1 VEEQAS
7 PCRIPVVDDHAFIRE
22 GTRTALAAVD
32 GLGVVVVGPKT
43 APRRSEP
50 SCAKGLCGTY
60 RTIRLGCTLA
70 SLVSIFVGQGSRQGS
85 LAFFQRSA
93 GGGIGACA
101 VKTSA

>member
-32 GLGVVVVGPKT
+32 GLGVIVMGSKT
-43 APRRSEP
+43 ASRRPES
-50 SCAKGLCGTY
+50 SRAKGLCGTY
-60 RTIRLGCTLA
+60 GMVRLERTMA
-70 SLVSIFVGQGSRQGS
+70 SLVSIFVGQGSRQGR

-93 GGGIGACA
+93 GEGG
-101 VKTSA
+101 